1 MTADAATA
9 PADRATSNIVAE
21 GVAGE
26 QGAIRRID
34 RKSRRPIFS
43 AFLATARRKGAKAVA
58 IIDGDGRKFTYGDL
72 AKASFALSGPIARLT
87 KPSERIG
94 ILLPTGAGATIAI
107 FATLA
112 KGRVPAMLN
121 FSAGARNIK
130 AAAKAAEVTQVL
142 TAKKFIEV
150 GQLHGLIDELKDELT
165 FHYLEDLREDLTLRD
180 KLRALAGPALPS
192 LLAARP
198 SADEPGVIL
207 FTSGTEGDPKGVV
220 LSHANIISNIEQVA
234 EHVRIA
240 PSDVFFNP
248 LPMFHCYGLTA
259 GTLWPLIVGYPAALH
274 PSPLQTKIIPK
285 RIFETNATVL
295 FATDTFLQQYMRASD
310 ARGMSSLRLAVCG
323 AERVK
328 DETRATAERK
338 FSFEVLEGYGVT
350 EAAPVLAA
358 NQPGDIRS
366 GTVGKLLPGVEYR
379 LEEVDGLDAAGRL
392 WVKGPN
398 IMKGYIA
405 ADAPGVVRPL
415 SDGWHDTGD
424 VVAIDRDGYMSIRGR
439 VKRFA
444 KIGGEMVSLAVV
456 ENCATAVW
464 PDNMHAATIIPD
476 PRKGEQIV
484 LVTDRKDHDG
494 GLLLAWAQSHGVPE
508 IAVPKKIVSIDNV
521 PVLGTGKLNYV
532 AIKRLAEDKLA
543 EEAARKAAAAAARKA
558 DAEAKGKQRK
568 KSDNPDAA
576 NEDGDEL
583 PKAAE

>member
-1 MTADAATA
+1 MTAEENVV
-9 PADRATSNIVAE
+9 PSPFVME
-21 GVAGE
+21 GVAGDKD
-26 QGAIRRID
+26 AIKRVD
-34 RKSRRPIFS
+34 RKSRRSIFS
-43 AFLATARRKGAKAVA
+43 AFLATARRKGAKALA
-58 IIDGDGRKFTYGDL
+58 LIDGDGRKFTYGDL
-72 AKASFALSGPIARLT
+72 TKASFALSGPIARLS
-87 KPSERIG
+87 KPNERLG
-94 ILLPTGAGATIAI
+94 VLLPTGAGATIAI
-107 FATLA
+107 FAA
-112 KGRVPAMLN
+112 HARGRVPAMLN
-121 FSAGARNIK
+121 FTAGVRNIK

-142 TAKKFIEV
+142 TAKKFIEI
-150 GQLHGLIDELKDELT
+150 GQLHGLIDDLKDELT
-165 FHYLEDLREDLTLRD
+165 FHYLEDLREELTLTD
-180 KLRALAGPALPS
+180 KLRALAGPILPS
-192 LLAARP
+192 MFAAQP
-198 SADEPGVIL
+198 DPEEAGVIL

-220 LSHANIISNIEQVA
+220 LSHSNVIANVEQVA
-234 EHVRIA
+234 EHVHIA

-328 DETRATAERK
+328 DETRVTAERK

-366 GTVGKLLPGVEYR
+366 GTVGKLLPGVEYK
-379 LEEVDGLDAAGRL
+379 LEAVDGLEGAGRL

-398 IMKGYIA
+398 IMQGYITA
-405 ADAPGVVRPL
+405 AEPGVVRPL
-415 SDGWHDTGD
+415 EEGWHDTGD
-424 VVAIDRDGYMSIRGR
+424 VVTIDREGYMSIRGR

-464 PDNMHAATIIPD
+464 PDNMHAATIVPD

-484 LVTDRKDHDG
+484 LVTDRKDHDRA
-494 GLLLAWAQSHGVPE
+494 LLLAWAQSHGVPE
-508 IAVPKKIVSIDNV
+508 IAVPKKIVCVDEV

-532 AIKRLAEDKLA
+532 AVKRLAENKLA
-543 EEAARKAAAAAARKA
+543 EEAAAKAARKA
-558 DAEAKGKQRK
+558 EEAEAGAKGKRRK
-568 KSDNPDAA
+568 ASGAPDPANDAA
-576 NEDGDEL
+576 GEDDL